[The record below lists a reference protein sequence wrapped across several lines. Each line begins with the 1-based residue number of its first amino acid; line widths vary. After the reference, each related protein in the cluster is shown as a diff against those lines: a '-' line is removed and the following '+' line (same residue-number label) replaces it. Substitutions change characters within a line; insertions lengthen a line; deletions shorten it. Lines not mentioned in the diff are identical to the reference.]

1 MSEQFPTIETIEA
14 QMSQEVMQAEEPKK
28 KRGRPRKETSDR
40 APDIG
45 SSKSASKIEKEL
57 QGIKQTFDAMFM
69 AAGSMLSAVEP
80 FDGAVLMFG
89 GPNVTDAL
97 ISTAR
102 NDARLREALVTF
114 CQATGYTQLIAALM
128 GLILPIAAHH
138 NYAPGIMIM
147 MAPEQAVNVHMDMV
161 QKASAR
167 KNGNGA
173 YVNGN

>member
-1 MSEQFPTIETIEA
+1 
-14 QMSQEVMQAEEPKK
+14 
-28 KRGRPRKETSDR
+28 
-40 APDIG
+40 
-45 SSKSASKIEKEL
+45 
-57 QGIKQTFDAMFM
+57 MFM
-69 AAGSMLSAVEP
+69 AAGSMLAAVEP

-102 NDARLREALVTF
+102 NDARLREALVSF
-114 CQATGYTQLIAALM
+114 CTATGYTQLIAALM
-128 GLILPIAAHH
+128 GIILPIAAHH

-161 QKASAR
+161 QKAAAR

-173 YVNGN
+173 YVTGN